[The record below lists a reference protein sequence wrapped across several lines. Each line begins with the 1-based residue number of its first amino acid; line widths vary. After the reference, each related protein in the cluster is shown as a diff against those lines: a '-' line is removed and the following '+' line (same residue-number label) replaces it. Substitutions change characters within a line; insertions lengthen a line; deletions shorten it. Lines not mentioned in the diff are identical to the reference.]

1 MKTPIFARAFTKAE
15 EQAIGKALSSKD
27 GFSMRRAQILRLSG
41 EQKKIPPEIADS
53 LGCAVQTVRDVIR
66 AFNRSGISCLQR
78 QPMGPK
84 NPKRTLD
91 ASKRKKLQE
100 IAHSSPRKFGKPRT
114 EWTLGLLAEVSFEQ
128 GLTEEQVSHET
139 VRQAIHALGASWQRA
154 KHWISSPDE
163 QYEVKKNSEIG
174 SFS

>member
-1 MKTPIFARAFTKAE
+1 MKRPIFARAFTKE
-15 EQAIGKALSSKD
+15 EKQAIDKALSNTD
-27 GFSMRRAQILRLSG
+27 AFSMRRAQILRLSG
-41 EQKKIPPEIADS
+41 EQKKIPREIADN

-78 QPMGPK
+78 QSMGPK

-91 ASKRKKLQE
+91 AAKREKLQE
-100 IAHSSPRKFGKPRT
+100 IAHHSPRKFGKPRS
-114 EWTLGLLAEVSFEQ
+114 EWTLDLLSEVSFEQ

-139 VRQAIHALGASWQRA
+139 IRQAIHALGVSWQRA

-163 QYEVKKNSEIG
+163 QYEIKKTKEIA
-174 SFS
+174 SSS

>member
-1 MKTPIFARAFTKAE
+1 MKRPVFAREFTVE
-15 EQAIGKALSSKD
+15 EKQEIDKALSSKD
-27 GFSMRRAQILRLSG
+27 AFSMRRAQILRLSRQ
-41 EQKKIPPEIADS
+41 QKKIPPQIAES

-66 AFNRSGISCLQR
+66 AFNRNGISCLKR

-91 ASKRKKLQE
+91 ASKREKLQE
-100 IAHSSPRKFGKPRT
+100 IAHHSPRKFGKPRS
-114 EWTLGLLAEVSFEQ
+114 EWTLGLLSEVSYEQ

-139 VRQAIHALGASWQRA
+139 IRQAIHTLGASWQRA

-163 QYEVKKNSEIG
+163 QYAIKKTAR
-174 SFS
+174 